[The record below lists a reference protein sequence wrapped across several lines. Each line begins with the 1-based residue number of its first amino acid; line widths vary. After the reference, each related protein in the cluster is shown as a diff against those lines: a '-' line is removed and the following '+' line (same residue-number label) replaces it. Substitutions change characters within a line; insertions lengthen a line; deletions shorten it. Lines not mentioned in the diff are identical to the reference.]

1 MLIVVIQRT
10 CFKFAPVFTR
20 NTQPARFVARSI
32 LQTYKTWLML
42 QNNVFDVLLS
52 VAISFTITFLAIPV
66 IITVAERKK
75 LFDIPDERKIHKT
88 PIPSLGGLGI
98 FAGFVIASLLAIQF
112 QNASEFQYFL
122 AAAIVIFFLG
132 LKDDILVIS
141 PVKKFI
147 GQVLAAF
154 LIIYK
159 GGIQIKS
166 MHGFLGIH
174 ELPEM
179 FSLLLTYFTVIV
191 IINSFNLIDGVDG
204 LAGSLGLM
212 TTLFFGVY
220 FLQANVI
227 TYSVLSFAMAGSLI
241 AFLIFN
247 FQPAKIFMGD
257 TGSMLIGLINSILV
271 VKFINAAGEPGE
283 AYPILAA
290 PAIGFAVLM
299 IPLLDTLRVFGIR
312 MFHRRS
318 PFSPDRNH
326 VHHLLLDRGLSHRT
340 ITLLLVTINVLCIAA
355 TYLTRNAGCTWL
367 ILALVILFF
376 AGMGVLYYT
385 RRQPRL
391 FVARSMKNKVGST
404 RVVPLTKDT
413 ILEQK
418 N

>member
-1 MLIVVIQRT
+1 M
-10 CFKFAPVFTR
+10 
-20 NTQPARFVARSI
+20 
-32 LQTYKTWLML
+32 
-42 QNNVFDVLLS
+42 FDVVLS
-52 VAISFTITFLAIPV
+52 IGISFTIVFLAIPV

-75 LFDIPDERKIHKT
+75 LFDIPDERKIHQT

-98 FAGFVIASLLAIQF
+98 YAGFMLACLITTPF
-112 QNASEFQYFL
+112 QDASEFQYFF
-122 AAAIVIFFLG
+122 AAAFVIFFLG

-159 GGIQIKS
+159 GGVQIKS
-166 MHGFLGIH
+166 MHGFFGIY

-179 FSLLLTYFTVIV
+179 FSLLLTYFTILV

-212 TTLFFGVY
+212 ASALFGFY
-220 FLQANVI
+220 FLTVDMPG
-227 TYSVLSFAMAGSLI
+227 YSILAFSLAGSLA

-257 TGSMLIGLINSILV
+257 TGSMLIGLVNAILV
-271 VKFINAAGEPGE
+271 VKFINVAQMPTINF
-283 AYPILAA
+283 PIHAS
-290 PAIGFAVLM
+290 PAIGFTILM

-312 MFHRRS
+312 IFHRRS

-326 VHHLLLDRGLSHRT
+326 VHHLLLDKGLSHRS
-340 ITLLLVTINVLCIAA
+340 ITVLLVGMNFLFIVASYLC
-355 TYLTRNAGCTWL
+355 RSAGCTWI
-367 ILALVILFF
+367 ILGIITIFF
-376 AGMGVLYYT
+376 AGIAALYYT
-385 RRQPRL
+385 RSQPRL
-391 FVARSMKNKVGST
+391 FVAKPSDKDPVEITTKI
-404 RVVPLTKDT
+404 VPLTKDT
-413 ILEQK
+413 ILEHK